1 VRRMTGATTSGI
13 QRATWDLR
21 FAPAPLAPPPPPDA
35 ASDPYYTPPS
45 GSLVMPGRYKVSMA
59 KRVDGVL
66 TVLAAPQEFNVTVEG
81 LAQMSVQDR
90 AALVEFQQRASRLQ
104 RAVNG
109 ALETA
114 NALKPR
120 LALIKRALLDT
131 PNAGDKLLDDAARI
145 EKQTNEILRVLR
157 GDVVIQSRNENTAPA
172 ISDRVFSI
180 IGSQRMSTNRPT
192 PTQITQY
199 TVAAQDFEK
208 VLARLRVLVQNDLAT
223 LEKEMEAAGAPWTPG
238 RIPDWKEQ

>member
-1 VRRMTGATTSGI
+1 MTGATTAGI

-21 FAPAPLAPPPPPDA
+21 FAPASLAPPPPPDA

-59 KRVDGVL
+59 KRVDGIL
-66 TVLAAPQEFNVTVEG
+66 TTLAAPQEFNVTVEG

-90 AALVEFQQRASRLQ
+90 AALVEFQQRVTRLQ

-109 ALETA
+109 ATETA
-114 NALKPR
+114 NSLKPR

-131 PNAGDKLLDDAARI
+131 PNAGDKLLDDAANI
-145 EKQTNEILRVLR
+145 EKRLNEILRVLR
-157 GDVVIQSRNENTAPA
+157 GDVIIQARNENTAPS

-180 IGSQRMSTNRPT
+180 IGAQRMSTYRPT

-208 VLARLRVLVQNDLAT
+208 VLAQLRSLVQNDLAR

-238 RIPDWKEQ
+238 RIPEWKEQ